1 MIKPNEYMHPEDAKA
16 LRELESIPGF
26 PTLVKKVLALGLEK
40 LQYGINMASAIRLS
54 PTQLPEIYNRLPPI
68 CEKLGIK
75 EPEFYLSMDPYPNAW
90 TFGDTKIFVT
100 VTSGLLQLLNDEEID
115 AVIAHECGHIACR
128 HVLYHSLAHYI
139 LSGADNLGVLGLLS
153 IPIQLAS
160 LYWERKSE
168 LSCDRAGSLVTSPEV
183 VASTMARL
191 SGGPIDITEKI
202 DLEEWAR
209 QADQYDAIRNDGIW
223 NKTLQ
228 IYAIAQQN
236 HPFAAV
242 RVREILKW
250 GKSEQYQRLIGIN
263 PTDIARTVE
272 MPSTPPGNSATS
284 AATNYS
290 KTLNISIFMLFNEQ
304 GIINID
310 EIVANHPSWKK
321 MMDDGVITA
330 EEVHEQA
337 QVVIGLLKKIDD
349 TFSESQ
355 KALVEQLLTELSV
368 LFAASHVN
376 AIQEISKDI

>member
-153 IPIQLAS
+153 IPIQLAI

-250 GKSEQYQRLIGIN
+250 GKSQQYQRLMGIN
-263 PTDIARTVE
+263 PTDTAQHC
-272 MPSTPPGNSATS
+272 PNCGNAVDP
-284 AATNYS
+284 AWKFCHFCGN
-290 KTLNISIFMLFNEQ
+290 KLF
-304 GIINID
+304 
-310 EIVANHPSWKK
+310 
-321 MMDDGVITA
+321 
-330 EEVHEQA
+330 
-337 QVVIGLLKKIDD
+337 
-349 TFSESQ
+349 
-355 KALVEQLLTELSV
+355 
-368 LFAASHVN
+368 
-376 AIQEISKDI
+376 

>member
-153 IPIQLAS
+153 IPIQLAI

-209 QADQYDAIRNDGIW
+209 QADQYYAIRNDGIW

-228 IYAIAQQN
+228 IYDIAQQN

-263 PTDIARTVE
+263 PTDTARHC
-272 MPSTPPGNSATS
+272 PNCGNAVDP
-284 AATNYS
+284 AWKFCHFCGN
-290 KTLNISIFMLFNEQ
+290 KLF
-304 GIINID
+304 
-310 EIVANHPSWKK
+310 
-321 MMDDGVITA
+321 
-330 EEVHEQA
+330 
-337 QVVIGLLKKIDD
+337 
-349 TFSESQ
+349 
-355 KALVEQLLTELSV
+355 
-368 LFAASHVN
+368 
-376 AIQEISKDI
+376 

>member
-100 VTSGLLQLLNDEEID
+100 VTSGLLQQLNDEEID

-153 IPIQLAS
+153 IPIQLAI

-168 LSCDRAGSLVTSPEV
+168 LSCDRAGSLITSPEV

-191 SGGPIDITEKI
+191 SGGPIEITEKI

-209 QADQYDAIRNDGIW
+209 QADQYDAIRNDGLW

-250 GKSEQYQRLIGIN
+250 GKSEQYQRLMGIK
-263 PTDIARTVE
+263 PTGTAGHC
-272 MPSTPPGNSATS
+272 PNCGNAVDP
-284 AATNYS
+284 A
-290 KTLNISIFMLFNEQ
+290 
-304 GIINID
+304 
-310 EIVANHPSWKK
+310 WKFCHYCGHK
-321 MMDDGVITA
+321 LI
-330 EEVHEQA
+330 
-337 QVVIGLLKKIDD
+337 
-349 TFSESQ
+349 
-355 KALVEQLLTELSV
+355 
-368 LFAASHVN
+368 
-376 AIQEISKDI
+376 

>member
-1 MIKPNEYMHPEDAKA
+1 
-16 LRELESIPGF
+16 
-26 PTLVKKVLALGLEK
+26 
-40 LQYGINMASAIRLS
+40 
-54 PTQLPEIYNRLPPI
+54 
-68 CEKLGIK
+68 
-75 EPEFYLSMDPYPNAW
+75 MDPYPNAW

-153 IPIQLAS
+153 IPIQLAI
-160 LYWERKSE
+160 LDWERKSE

-263 PTDIARTVE
+263 PTDTARHC
-272 MPSTPPGNSATS
+272 PNCGNAVDP
-284 AATNYS
+284 AWKFCHFCGN
-290 KTLNISIFMLFNEQ
+290 KLF
-304 GIINID
+304 
-310 EIVANHPSWKK
+310 
-321 MMDDGVITA
+321 
-330 EEVHEQA
+330 
-337 QVVIGLLKKIDD
+337 
-349 TFSESQ
+349 
-355 KALVEQLLTELSV
+355 
-368 LFAASHVN
+368 
-376 AIQEISKDI
+376 